1 MSGGA
6 PLPGSRSAEA
16 LGRLSHAFLTLLQTR
31 GKLLANDL
39 ETERAAQEAR
49 LMCLV
54 VAAGAAGVSLL
65 LFTLLGIVAFWDSHR
80 LLAIGVAG
88 AVYAAAALGAV
99 ARAARIGTEKP
110 PLLADTLAELDKDRA
125 ALQDGSLARRVA
137 QAAAEPSS

>member
-6 PLPGSRSAEA
+6 HLPGARSAEA
-16 LGRLSHAFLTLLQTR
+16 LGRLSQAFLVLLQTR

-49 LMCLV
+49 LICLV
-54 VAAGAAGVSLL
+54 VAGGAAGVALL

-88 AVYAAAALGAV
+88 AIYAAAALAAA
-99 ARAARIGTEKP
+99 ARAARIGAEKP

-125 ALQDGSLARRVA
+125 ALQSGSLARRVA
-137 QAAAEPSS
+137 EAAAEPTS